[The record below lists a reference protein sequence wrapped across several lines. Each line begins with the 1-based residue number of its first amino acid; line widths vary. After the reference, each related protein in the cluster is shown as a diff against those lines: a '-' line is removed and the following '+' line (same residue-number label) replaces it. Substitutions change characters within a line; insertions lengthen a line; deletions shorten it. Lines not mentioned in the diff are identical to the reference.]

1 MIWMLAKPHHFQRK
15 LHRPEHRKKQKEFN
29 PISKPLV
36 RFTRVGLSEAKQS
49 EVRWAIVTNTR

>member
-29 PISKPLV
+29 
-36 RFTRVGLSEAKQS
+36 RVLGGIERYINR
-49 EVRWAIVTNTR
+49 EM